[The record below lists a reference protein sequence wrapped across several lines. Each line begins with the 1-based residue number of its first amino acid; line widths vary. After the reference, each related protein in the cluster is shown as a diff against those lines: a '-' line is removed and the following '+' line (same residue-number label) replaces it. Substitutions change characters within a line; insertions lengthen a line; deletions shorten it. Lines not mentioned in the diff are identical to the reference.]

1 MLKETKIYYG
11 GKDVFSGISPSPF
24 VYFDKEF
31 IDYSSDWGSKYSI
44 SIDGQITGLL
54 GQNSR
59 LDLEDK
65 KNALIK
71 NFAEDYLTLSIK
83 EGVNEEIIENCTVD
97 SISFEESKYY
107 GILPYRISL
116 TSYDKDSFVD
126 SFYILEPSDS
136 WEFSESEDGLIT
148 IRHSISAVGLN
159 EKNKTAVQNAKDW
172 VNSKKGIA
180 NKIQSLKIKNINVS
194 DLILESISEKID
206 RFSGRYS
213 LDEEYTGDSI
223 LTGLAGHGILRYTVD
238 VSKNAEEGITSV
250 SINGSVYGK
259 TNKGV
264 VDITTLRN
272 RLNSFDFFQVA
283 ATAGL
288 QSTGTTKI
296 NSQPVSKK
304 ITETLENSEISFS
317 FVYDDDPIPPGQAKC
332 IYSVDMSENLIKN
345 IVDIKIDAE
354 IVCLRGD
361 AAIRWQA
368 VKDFY
373 DNSFNG
379 YSLSLA
385 EYQRAGYSK
394 NFFSYPKSESV
405 SFDEFNSRISYSAS
419 WSDKYM
425 PYPEILSS
433 ITERVDYNP
442 SINIYSIQPSLFVEG
457 NHNVQSFRNAKRADL
472 SISIE
477 AVGRPDKT
485 FIEVKNAVIAEA
497 QRLKNIY
504 VNGSNILTD
513 SKVENSSENSKKF
526 SVDYKYSFGGQII
539 S

>member
-11 GKDVFSGISPSPF
+11 NKDVFSGISPSPF

-54 GQNSR
+54 GENSR

-83 EGVNEEIIENCTVD
+83 EGVNEETIENCAVD

-136 WEFSESEDGLIT
+136 WEFSESEDGLVT

-172 VNSKKGIA
+172 VNSKRGIA
-180 NKIQSLKIKNINVS
+180 NKIQSLKIKNLNVS
-194 DLILESISEKID
+194 DLVLESISEKID

-213 LDEEYTGDSI
+213 LDEEYIGDSI
-223 LTGLAGHGILRYTVD
+223 LTGLTGKGILRYTVD

-283 ATAGL
+283 AAAGI

-385 EYQRAGYSK
+385 EYHRAGYSK

-477 AVGRPDKT
+477 AIGRPDKT

-497 QRLKNIY
+497 ERLKNIY
-504 VNGSNILTD
+504 VNGSNVLTD

-526 SVDYKYSFGGQII
+526 SIDYRYSFGGQII